1 MFWGLLA
8 YKTFKQIHYTHSCTH
23 SEATTIAGYE
33 WNVSCRRVE
42 WKVEYGTDLAPNG
55 ELEWIFGTE
64 MWNSGPENGI
74 VEGGT

>member
-1 MFWGLLA
+1 MEG
-8 YKTFKQIHYTHSCTH
+8 
-23 SEATTIAGYE
+23 
-33 WNVSCRRVE
+33 WNERWNMVE
-42 WKVEYGTDLAPNG
+42 WKVEYGTDLDPNG